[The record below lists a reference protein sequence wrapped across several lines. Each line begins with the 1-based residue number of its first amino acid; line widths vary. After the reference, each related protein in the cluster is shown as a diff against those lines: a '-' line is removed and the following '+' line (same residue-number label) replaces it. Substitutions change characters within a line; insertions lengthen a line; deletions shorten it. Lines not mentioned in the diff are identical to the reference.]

1 MIVVFITE
9 IQSEQWTVDRLVD
22 HVEHNVRIELLDD
35 EILLCCDDCHEI
47 ILNYFKKGVID

>member
-1 MIVVFITE
+1 MVFITE